1 MAAVI
6 AVGNDGYATLP
17 SAHGMNVKTWAA
29 TVSRV
34 SSDVTGF
41 GNTGRGRRL
50 GILDITGSLGGS
62 PIVNSPDPF
71 GLAAGIGDP
80 AAQAGG
86 TLSLHVMGTATS
98 STATSASNAMI
109 QFGCVFNS
117 WAFSVDKTGESTI
130 TMNFEMNDT
139 NGGTIVWA
147 TS

>member
-1 MAAVI
+1 MAI

-29 TVSRV
+29 TISRV
-34 SSDVTGF
+34 SSDITGF
-41 GNTGRGRRL
+41 GNTGRARRL
-50 GILDITGSLGGS
+50 GILDITGSLGGNPTVS
-62 PIVNSPDPF
+62 VASGDPF
-71 GLAAGIGDP
+71 GLTGGTGDP

-86 TLSLHVMGTATS
+86 TLSLHVLGT
-98 STATSASNAMI
+98 STATSYATGQAMV

-117 WAFSVDKTGESTI
+117 WAFSVDKSGESTI

-147 TS
+147 TT